1 MKRFVFALFLLL
13 AVIGFNTY
21 CLCAVKS
28 AKNEVIMRLDE
39 LSKVLYSEGT
49 TEKTS
54 EKADEFIEFWKTKQD
69 SLSRIIRHDLLDKIT
84 SSSSAFKELSVFG
97 ESGELSAEIA
107 RCRAAIEEI
116 WDSER
121 PLLRNIF

>member
-1 MKRFVFALFLLL
+1 
-13 AVIGFNTY
+13 
-21 CLCAVKS
+21 
-28 AKNEVIMRLDE
+28 MRLDE
-39 LSKVLYSEGT
+39 LSEVLYTEGT
-49 TEKTS
+49 TEKTA
-54 EKADEFIEFWKTKQD
+54 EKSDEFIEFWKTKQD